1 MMKPVKFA
9 HTIKMDFNESE
20 QNTFKHRSANVQNS
34 EMINPDVMKFFYSPI
49 DIDHYVIY
57 WIKFYMSFEHFDRFA
72 YHFHESIRKQKHQYD
87 EGIHY
92 KVCQ

>member
-34 EMINPDVMKFFYSPI
+34 EMINPDVMKFFYSPR
-49 DIDHYVIY
+49 HPN
-57 WIKFYMSFEHFDRFA
+57 MRQA
-72 YHFHESIRKQKHQYD
+72 YRSLRYLLDQILHEF
-87 EGIHY
+87 
-92 KVCQ
+92 